1 MYTDVLDLIG
11 VGFGPAGIALAAAF
25 EDWREE
31 HSGNGVDNFRVRFLE
46 RRADSGWQGELLLP
60 GTDISHHFLRD
71 LALPRNPRSRFTFPN
86 YLKEKGRLF
95 AFGLWDGA
103 ASRLEWSDYV
113 EWVAALL
120 ADCVSYNTDVISVEP
135 VIEDGQV
142 RRLKVI
148 TSKGE
153 LFTDELVLNT
163 GQKPKVPEEFQPFL
177 GDRFFHTTRF
187 LPNVEKLDRNAP
199 LAFVVI
205 GSGQSA
211 AESLV
216 YLHDEFRQA
225 RLFSV
230 HRRIGFKLLD
240 DGHFSQQIYFPEE
253 TDYFYNLNPKDKA
266 HALQDIWLTNYA
278 TIDLDVSRAL
288 YHKMYEDRVRG
299 RGRVFVLNRRRITDL
314 QEKDGRYVFTLTDVY
329 SGGEALRIEADV
341 VVLCTGFQDE
351 LCPSYLDPLKPY
363 LSSDSYGLK
372 ITRDY
377 RIETGEGFRPRIF
390 LNGLCERTHG
400 MSDSTSFSMMAL
412 KAERIFQSWLG
423 DRARDLATT
432 GDDGVSLITPPASG
446 GHIDAPVQGE

>member
-1 MYTDVLDLIG
+1 MYTEVLDLVG
-11 VGFGPAGIALAAAF
+11 VGFGPAGISLATVF

-31 HSGNGVDNFRVRFLE
+31 RNSAADKFRVRFLE
-46 RRADSGWQGELLLP
+46 RRPDSSWQGELLLP

-113 EWVAALL
+113 EWVASLVSHQ
-120 ADCVSYNTDVISVEP
+120 VSYNTDVASVEP

-142 RRLKVI
+142 RRLKVV
-148 TSKGE
+148 TSKGD
-153 LFTDELVLNT
+153 LLTDALVLNT
-163 GQKPKVPEEFQPFL
+163 GQKPKVPEEFRPFL
-177 GDRFFHTTRF
+177 SERFFHTTRF
-187 LPNVEKLDRNAP
+187 LPNIEKLDRNAP
-199 LAFVVI
+199 LTFVVI

-216 YLHDEFRQA
+216 YLHDEFRHG
-225 RLFSV
+225 RFFSL

-253 TDYFYNLNPKDKA
+253 TDYFYNLKPEHKA

-278 TIDLDVSRAL
+278 TIDLEVSRTL
-288 YHKMYEDRVRG
+288 YHKMYEDKVRG
-299 RGRVFVLNRRRITDL
+299 RERVFVLNRRRISDL

-329 SGGEALRIEADV
+329 SGGEPQRIEADV

-351 LCPSYLDPLKPY
+351 LCPSYIEPLNPY
-363 LSSDSYGLK
+363 LVSDSHGLR

-377 RIETGEGFRPRIF
+377 RIETRDDFHPRVY

-412 KAERIFQSWLG
+412 KAERIFQGWLA
-423 DRARDLATT
+423 DRSRDLAAR
-432 GDDGVSLITPPASG
+432 GVEGVSLITPPVSG
-446 GHIDAPVQGE
+446 GPIDAPVQGE